1 MRDIIKYLH
10 ESTSPQPF
18 IKKLYRANI
27 GRLSD
32 KNDIKSRIGDVTT
45 LTYKSYSN
53 SDKSFT
59 FGEPREGYGS
69 DWTFALEIKEK
80 DNDSKES
87 IERFLTNLNKDN
99 KFYQYF
105 LDYISADDE
114 AKKAKKEYESKKWT
128 LESLLTAI
136 KADKD
141 LMSLKHDY
149 RIDDVWQQ
157 KSKDTKIKA
166 IYVDPYWRIFIK
178 DNKILVERASWHI
191 YEVPNLQSLYKVL
204 SANSTSDS
212 SESQR
217 QAYSILYTNKI

>member
-1 MRDIIKYLH
+1 MKNLTTYIN
-10 ESTSPQPF
+10 ESVSPQPF

-53 SDKSFT
+53 SGKSFT
-59 FGEPREGYGS
+59 FGEPCDGYGFN
-69 DWTFALEIKEK
+69 WTFVLEIKEN
-80 DNDSKES
+80 DNISQKSFNDFLIKKNKE
-87 IERFLTNLNKDN
+87 DQ
-99 KFYQYF
+99 FYQYF
-105 LDYISADDE
+105 IEKDDADKC
-114 AKKAKKEYESKKWT
+114 AQKAKKEYESKKWT
-128 LESLLTAI
+128 LESLLKAI

-141 LMSLKHDY
+141 LTSLKYDY

-166 IYVDPYWRIFIK
+166 IYVNSCWRIYIE
-178 DNKILVERASWHI
+178 DNKILVERASWHT

-212 SESQR
+212 DESKR
-217 QAYSILYTNKI
+217 QNYSILH

>member
-1 MRDIIKYLH
+1 MKSFFNYIN
-10 ESTSPQPF
+10 ESTSPQLF

-27 GRLSD
+27 GKLSN

-53 SDKSFT
+53 SGKSFT
-59 FGEPREGYGS
+59 FGESYDSYGAN
-69 DWTFALEIKEK
+69 WIFALEIKEK
-80 DNDSKES
+80 DNISQKSFNE
-87 IERFLTNLNKDN
+87 FLTKKNKEDQ
-99 KFYQYF
+99 FYQYF
-105 LDYISADDE
+105 IEKDDADKY
-114 AKKAKKEYESKKWT
+114 AQKAKKEYESKKWT
-128 LESLLTAI
+128 LESLLKAI

-141 LMSLKHDY
+141 LVSLKYDY

-166 IYVDPYWRIFIK
+166 IYVNSYWRIFIE
-178 DNKILVERASWHI
+178 DNKILVERASWHT

-212 SESQR
+212 DESKR
-217 QAYSILYTNKI
+217 QNYSILH